1 MWNVGQ
7 EKKRA
12 ESQKTRAGEPGSKN
26 KVVVCF
32 PCSAFLFP
40 FALLLS
46 SATILF
52 CTTHQHHKE
61 RNTAQQYYESL
72 SSDNEKTQ
80 FVCAD
85 EHY

>member
-1 MWNVGQ
+1 MQ
-7 EKKRA
+7 RAKKLELENLDPKA
-12 ESQKTRAGEPGSKN
+12 KWSC
-26 KVVVCF
+26 VF
-32 PCSAFLFP
+32 PAQLFFSP

-52 CTTHQHHKE
+52 CTTHQYHKE

-72 SSDNEKTQ
+72 SSDKEKTQ

>member
-1 MWNVGQ
+1 MWGRRRSVQ
-7 EKKRA
+7 RAKKL
-12 ESQKTRAGEPGSKN
+12 ELENLDPKTKWSC
-26 KVVVCF
+26 VF
-32 PCSAFLFP
+32 PAQLFFSP